1 MNGVEKTERGTI
13 MGLLDSLLRAGVRAA
28 TGKVV
33 DKAVDAV
40 FDSIKGESNSGN
52 SATTITYSAEDN
64 RSFDEKLNAV
74 LKNIGDFEI
83 RKNISPDELEQEAG
97 TQIYT
102 RGGSYKKPENI
113 TYAIYKDGQREL
125 YINLWDDYQVYKRR
139 ANRQIV
145 RYCNSK
151 RIRILDFFAYM
162 PNEAGYMEER
172 IRERLAR

>member
-1 MNGVEKTERGTI
+1 
-13 MGLLDSLLRAGVRAA
+13 MGLFDSLLRSV
-28 TGKVV
+28 TT
-33 DKAVDAV
+33 KAVDAV
-40 FDSIKGESNSGN
+40 ADVVVDSIKNGK
-52 SATTITYSAEDN
+52 TTVTNAKEDN

-74 LKNIGDFEI
+74 LINIGEFEI
-83 RKNISPDELEQEAG
+83 RKNISPDELEREAG

-102 RGGSYKKPENI
+102 RGGSYKNPENI

-145 RYCNSK
+145 DYCDSK
-151 RIRILDFFAYM
+151 RIRILDFFSYM